1 MKLPPTFFVIPLA
14 VSAIAFESRVM
25 CPIFEEGDIEKG
37 ISGDRTRVDEFA
49 VNNLALSSQ
58 RFHKREMRKGV

>member
-1 MKLPPTFFVIPLA
+1 
-14 VSAIAFESRVM
+14 M